1 MLHANSETGF
11 TLLEVLVACGILSV
25 GLGAI
30 LTLYSSSLN
39 GLSLAGKYEE
49 AHFTAES
56 ILAKMLFAD
65 NTVPFNLSGKTDQ
78 PDGALWTAKGEPGD
92 IPNVNV
98 LTVTVQFKHAGK
110 SRDIKIETSQI
121 VPGH

>member
-1 MLHANSETGF
+1 MLRGNAEGGF
-11 TLLEVLVACGILSV
+11 TLLEVLVACGILSI

-56 ILAKMLFAD
+56 VLARMLFAD
-65 NTVPFNLSGKTDQ
+65 KAVPFNLSGKTDQ
-78 PDGALWTAKGEPGD
+78 PGGCVWTAQGEQSDLPG
-92 IPNVNV
+92 VNV
-98 LTVTVQFKHAGK
+98 LTVTVSFKHAGK
-110 SRDIKIETSQI
+110 MRSVELETSQI
-121 VPGH
+121 AHKQ